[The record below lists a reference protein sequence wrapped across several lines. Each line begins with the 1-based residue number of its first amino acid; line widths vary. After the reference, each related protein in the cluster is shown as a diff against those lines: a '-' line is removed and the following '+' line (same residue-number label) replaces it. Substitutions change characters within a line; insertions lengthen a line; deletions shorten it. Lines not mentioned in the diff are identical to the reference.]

1 MIKVAVQMDPLN
13 NLDVKNDSTLAII
26 EEAIKKK
33 FEVYV
38 YDVKTL
44 SLIDNE
50 PCALAKKV
58 NKIDINSKNPMS
70 THKHSWIKL
79 NRFDFILIRQD
90 PPFNMQYITATHI
103 LEKAKN
109 SIIINDPKSVR
120 NSPEKLLVMDFYD
133 LMPPTLITRNVEKIS
148 TFLKEYKKIIIKPLF
163 GNGGKDIFYVT
174 EKDHNFNVIIENFL
188 SGFEHIIIQKFI
200 KKVKFGDKRVLLIDG
215 EPVGAVNR
223 VPNKKEIRANLHIG
237 GLARKTILNEKDIK
251 ICDRLRPLLK
261 ETGLFFAGIDIID
274 GYLTEINVTSPTC
287 IREIDYLNKTNISS
301 IFWTEALKKI

>member
-1 MIKVAVQMDPLN
+1 MIKVAVQMDPLS

-44 SLIDNE
+44 SLIDNK
-50 PCALAKKV
+50 PRALAKRV
-58 NKIDINSKNPMS
+58 NKIDINSKSSMP
-70 THKHSWIKL
+70 TQKPSWIKL
-79 NRFDFILIRQD
+79 DKFDFILIRQD

-109 SIIINDPKSVR
+109 AIIINDPRSIR

-148 TFLKEYKKIIIKPLF
+148 AFLKKYKKIIIKPLF
-163 GNGGKDIFYVT
+163 GNGGKDIFYIT

-237 GLARKTILNEKDIK
+237 GLARKTILNKKDIK

-301 IFWTEALKKI
+301 VFWKEALKKI